1 MEQEFLDKYGMHF
14 DVMFDTRAKRI
25 AFVRLMAEETE
36 EKAPELPILVKNLDV
51 EMLAIWLSSGLS
63 QLEQLFTF
71 NLLLTSAETAK
82 INSKSL
88 SRDEKD
94 EMLEQRSYAYTLHFV
109 LINDCLF
116 SSEHPRSNQEKAFI
130 IYDLLMLLGITT
142 RDRYELIARL
152 CKLQLLN
159 SNCFV
164 LAYSDLSKAG
174 QRLSAAVAMLVE
186 STNKE
191 LKVPFF
197 NTDRET
203 CLDQIQCIAF
213 QDEPREYQLTPM
225 AEKLLAKKT

>member
-88 SRDEKD
+88 F
-94 EMLEQRSYAYTLHFV
+94 TLCA
-109 LINDCLF
+109 D
-116 SSEHPRSNQEKAFI
+116 
-130 IYDLLMLLGITT
+130 
-142 RDRYELIARL
+142 
-152 CKLQLLN
+152 
-159 SNCFV
+159 
-164 LAYSDLSKAG
+164 
-174 QRLSAAVAMLVE
+174 
-186 STNKE
+186 
-191 LKVPFF
+191 
-197 NTDRET
+197 
-203 CLDQIQCIAF
+203 
-213 QDEPREYQLTPM
+213 
-225 AEKLLAKKT
+225 